1 MTSPLLT
8 SNPAAP
14 RWRQSLR
21 QARLPADRR
30 WRFATEIHR
39 FLRYCEILQVPPSRA
54 QARDYLAAVPLAAAR
69 PEARL
74 ALRWFFQLS
83 RRPAPARPPLPE
95 PWWEK
100 AREQPHANGTWY
112 APLDDGDQGGEVMPQ
127 AAER

>member
-8 SNPAAP
+8 STPGVA
-14 RWRQSLR
+14 RWRQALR
-21 QARLPADRR
+21 QARLPVDRR

-54 QARDYLAAVPLAAAR
+54 R

-74 ALRWFFQLS
+74 ALRWFFQLT
-83 RRPAPARPPLPE
+83 RRPTPARPPRPE
-95 PWWEK
+95 PWWER
-100 AREQPHANGTWY
+100 ARGQAHPNGTWY
-112 APLDDGDQGGEVMPQ
+112 APLDDEEPDGGAMPQ

>member
-1 MTSPLLT
+1 MTSPLPPST
-8 SNPAAP
+8 PGAA
-14 RWRQSLR
+14 RWRQALR

-54 QARDYLAAVPLAAAR
+54 QARDYLATVPLATAR

-83 RRPAPARPPLPE
+83 RRPAAARPPRPV
-95 PWWEK
+95 PWWEQ
-100 AREQPHANGTWY
+100 ARQQPHPTGTWY
-112 APLDDGDQGGEVMPQ
+112 TPLDDEDPGGEPMPQ